1 MLKKHLSLKAF
12 AFRNKL
18 EKNLVIAFSLN
29 PAWICLATSMVLTFV
44 SATVLFAE
52 EDLFYEKC
60 ISQMDTPAPWCYQE
74 EVEKTGDPTLCE
86 NILKYWPKADGVHGY
101 CYYQL
106 AIKNKDCELCRQ
118 IKKKDIREMCELD
131 ACK

>member
-1 MLKKHLSLKAF
+1 MRKDLFLKGF
-12 AFRNKL
+12 AFRKKV
-18 EKNLVIAFSLN
+18 EKNLVIAFLLN
-29 PAWICLATSMVLTFV
+29 PAWIFLATSMLFTFV
-44 SATVLFAE
+44 PATLLFGE
-52 EDLFYEKC
+52 EDLFYVKC

-74 EVEKTGDPTLCE
+74 EVEKNGDSTLCE
-86 NILKYWPKADGVHGY
+86 NILKYWPTADGVHGH

-106 AIKNKDCELCRQ
+106 AIKNKDCELCIQ